1 VQETFTSLQKNQAAV
16 LLNEV
21 VAGLGEKVALC
32 LFAAATAEQ
41 RNNATQPNPNS
52 VANSK
57 EAHFVFI
64 GLQYTVPPEEIWIAL
79 TRHRPDVPV
88 GTLNG
93 MGVNAGIGVLA
104 VVATAPSPTST

>member
-1 VQETFTSLQKNQAAV
+1 V
-16 LLNEV
+16 LLQEDQATVLLHEV
-21 VAGLGEKVALC
+21 VARFGEKVALR

-41 RNNATQPNPNS
+41 RDDATQPNANS

-64 GLQYTVPPEEIWIAL
+64 GLQYTTPAVEIWIAL
-79 TRHRPDVPV
+79 TRHRPLVPMA
-88 GTLNG
+88 TLNG

-104 VVATAPSPTST
+104 VVATAPSPTSM